1 MVIYVKAKTST
12 RSGIGDLKRDDG
24 TIASTDK
31 EKAQVLNDFFQSVFT
46 EEPDGELP
54 KAPQFTFNSPLTNID
69 FKTEDIRKLL
79 TKLKSGKAAGP
90 DDILTILLNETAEA
104 LALPISIIF
113 RKSLDEGRV
122 PSMWK
127 KAKVTAIL
135 KKGNRTSANNYRPV
149 SLTCLLCKLMETL
162 IRNKIMD
169 HMQEN
174 NLICREQHGFT
185 PGRSCVSQLLD
196 TLDCWTEIL
205 DNGGSIDAIYMDFRK
220 AFDSVPHRRLLHKVR
235 AHGIQGSGLDWI
247 DAFLSERKQR
257 VYINGS
263 QSQEGQVTS
272 GIPQGS
278 VLGPTLFI
286 IYINDLPNE
295 VESEVRFFADDTK
308 LFTHSNEQRDRE
320 ILQADLDRLHQWS
333 VAWLLN
339 FHPEK
344 CCTLKLGKPAS
355 DQTYFMADKNSTS
368 GKHPLKT
375 SKAEK
380 DLGVVVDSQL
390 NFKDHVSQA
399 TTKANRILG
408 VIRRSFDHLTD
419 HTFVQL
425 YKALVRPILDYGHSV
440 WQPVLETLQ
449 QDIEDV
455 QRRATK
461 LIGHLKDKPYPERL
475 SILKL
480 PSLEHRR
487 RRGDMID
494 LFKYVTGIYDASRPI
509 FELAPNSNTRG
520 HSKKLIKKKVP
531 PSSS

>member
-1 MVIYVKAKTST
+1 M
-12 RSGIGDLKRDDG
+12 
-24 TIASTDK
+24 
-31 EKAQVLNDFFQSVFT
+31 
-46 EEPDGELP
+46 
-54 KAPQFTFNSPLTNID
+54 
-69 FKTEDIRKLL
+69 
-79 TKLKSGKAAGP
+79 TKLKSGKAAEP
-90 DDILTILLNETAEA
+90 DDIPTILLTETAEA

-127 KAKVTAIL
+127 QAKVTAIF

-185 PGRSCVSQLLD
+185 PRRSCVAQLLD

-235 AHGIQGSGLDWI
+235 AHGVQGSVLDWI

-278 VLGPTLFI
+278 VLGPILFV

-295 VESEVRFFADDTK
+295 VESEVRIFADDTK
-308 LFTHSNEQRDRE
+308 LFTQSNEQRDRE

-333 VAWLLN
+333 VA
-339 FHPEK
+339 
-344 CCTLKLGKPAS
+344 
-355 DQTYFMADKNSTS
+355 
-368 GKHPLKT
+368 
-375 SKAEK
+375 
-380 DLGVVVDSQL
+380 
-390 NFKDHVSQA
+390 
-399 TTKANRILG
+399 
-408 VIRRSFDHLTD
+408 
-419 HTFVQL
+419 
-425 YKALVRPILDYGHSV
+425 
-440 WQPVLETLQ
+440 
-449 QDIEDV
+449 
-455 QRRATK
+455 
-461 LIGHLKDKPYPERL
+461 
-475 SILKL
+475 
-480 PSLEHRR
+480 
-487 RRGDMID
+487 
-494 LFKYVTGIYDASRPI
+494 
-509 FELAPNSNTRG
+509 
-520 HSKKLIKKKVP
+520 
-531 PSSS
+531 

>member
-1 MVIYVKAKTST
+1 MYRRWIETRDGQHYQEYAKARNKAARECRKAKIRLEKTVAEQAKRNPKSFWSYVKAKTST

-90 DDILTILLNETAEA
+90 DDIPTILLTETAEA
-104 LALPISIIF
+104 LALPIIIIF

-122 PSMWK
+122 P
-127 KAKVTAIL
+127 T
-135 KKGNRTSANNYRPV
+135 
-149 SLTCLLCKLMETL
+149 
-162 IRNKIMD
+162 
-169 HMQEN
+169 
-174 NLICREQHGFT
+174 
-185 PGRSCVSQLLD
+185 
-196 TLDCWTEIL
+196 
-205 DNGGSIDAIYMDFRK
+205 
-220 AFDSVPHRRLLHKVR
+220 
-235 AHGIQGSGLDWI
+235 
-247 DAFLSERKQR
+247 
-257 VYINGS
+257 
-263 QSQEGQVTS
+263 
-272 GIPQGS
+272 
-278 VLGPTLFI
+278 
-286 IYINDLPNE
+286 
-295 VESEVRFFADDTK
+295 
-308 LFTHSNEQRDRE
+308 
-320 ILQADLDRLHQWS
+320 
-333 VAWLLN
+333 
-339 FHPEK
+339 
-344 CCTLKLGKPAS
+344 
-355 DQTYFMADKNSTS
+355 
-368 GKHPLKT
+368 
-375 SKAEK
+375 
-380 DLGVVVDSQL
+380 
-390 NFKDHVSQA
+390 

-425 YKALVRPILDYGHSV
+425 YKALVRPILEYGHSV

-520 HSKKLIKKKVP
+520 HSKKLIKKRSRLAVRSNFFSERVVSGWSLP
-531 PSSS
+531 ESVVSAPSVNAFKNRLDAHWTTHPAIYNPECYN